1 MWNKIVIKMSFL
13 RYKLSAGGIRLPSD
27 KHVWEL
33 K

>member
-1 MWNKIVIKMSFL
+1 MSFL

-33 K
+33 KWS